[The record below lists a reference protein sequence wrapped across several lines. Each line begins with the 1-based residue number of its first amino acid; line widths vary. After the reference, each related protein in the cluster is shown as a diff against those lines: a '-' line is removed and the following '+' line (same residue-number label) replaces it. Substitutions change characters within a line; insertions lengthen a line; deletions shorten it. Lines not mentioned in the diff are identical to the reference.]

1 MSTVASLSPALHVG
15 THLPHN
21 SAWHWNA
28 PLQPPQDEVG
38 KGAFQELDQV
48 AAARQLCKYA
58 ERATSAAAV
67 PGIIQHAFEVGFFLP
82 CLRRSCLELAR
93 M

>member
-1 MSTVASLSPALHVG
+1 MPAGSKIALLLH
-15 THLPHN
+15 
-21 SAWHWNA
+21 
-28 PLQPPQDEVG
+28 PQDEVG

-67 PGIIQHAFEVGFFLP
+67 PGIIQHAFEVGVSY
-82 CLRRSCLELAR
+82 RAHVDEHASSRT
-93 M
+93 